1 MLNDVMTYVRTDT
14 PDFSTRL
21 TREELRVFTAV
32 QGETGVAAIVAKTRL
47 DPELVK
53 DTIVKLI
60 ARKLIKTAGG
70 DAPELQVPAPSQ
82 TAAAWWAQRR
92 AAEAFLESRLG
103 RDEAL
108 PYVDQLHDCPS
119 ESAFTGTVRSLAK
132 RLALVVDAD
141 VGRELLTFLD
151 T

>member
-1 MLNDVMTYVRTDT
+1 MLATAMTYTRTDT

-21 TREELRVFTAV
+21 TREEPRVFTAV
-32 QGETGVAAIVAKTRL
+32 QGETAVAAIVTKTKL
-47 DPELVK
+47 DLELVK

-60 ARKLIKTAGG
+60 ACKLIKTAGG
-70 DAPELQVPAPSQ
+70 DAPQIQVPAPSQ
-82 TAAAWWAQRR
+82 TAAAWLAQRR
-92 AAEAFLESRLG
+92 FAEAFLVSRMG
-103 RDEAL
+103 RDKAL
-108 PYVDQLHDCPS
+108 PYVAQLHDCTS
-119 ESAFTGTVRSLAK
+119 EGAFAGTVRALAK